1 MQSQCQIDTKGMT
14 VAGEG
19 KGALST
25 AAICLAFS
33 PSPWQPFRGLME
45 ALLKNHKTSA
55 QRHSSL
61 GKCKSKP
68 Q

>member
-1 MQSQCQIDTKGMT
+1 MQSQCQIDTNGMT

-45 ALLKNHKTSA
+45 ALLKNH
-55 QRHSSL
+55 
-61 GKCKSKP
+61 
-68 Q
+68 